1 MGQSSKSM
9 LGSPSPDK
17 RKAEDELETVNP
29 KKKIICLIASIKE
42 DVSSIKVVVDS
53 LKEDVASLKAT
64 VNSLK
69 STFDLLS
76 TKKDSLA
83 IFTSF
88 KETARIP
95 ASVKNIVRPVIQNSA
110 SSEDLKISDQGEEPA
125 HKKAKTD
132 TNTCK
137 KESSRNVSSKE
148 SDVVK
153 KETLERTL
161 PTYSFKNLTKTAE
174 VGERALF
181 IPKQGGRYDCGT
193 IFVKGYDSSLGEN
206 DLARALL
213 EHFSPCGMISRIY
226 FQTNDAGEAV
236 LKHVFIVML
245 QGTEDALK
253 LNGSDMGG
261 CNLEVHDATERDEF
275 YVNYEVSGGPFIKK
289 PCQRLLARRK
299 YTRENPP
306 VYGIVSSSKINK

>member
-1 MGQSSKSM
+1 M

-181 IPKQGGRYDCGT
+181 IPKQGGR
-193 IFVKGYDSSLGEN
+193 
-206 DLARALL
+206 
-213 EHFSPCGMISRIY
+213 
-226 FQTNDAGEAV
+226 
-236 LKHVFIVML
+236 
-245 QGTEDALK
+245 
-253 LNGSDMGG
+253 
-261 CNLEVHDATERDEF
+261 
-275 YVNYEVSGGPFIKK
+275 
-289 PCQRLLARRK
+289 
-299 YTRENPP
+299 
-306 VYGIVSSSKINK
+306 

>member
-1 MGQSSKSM
+1 M
-9 LGSPSPDK
+9 LLLISYLILLLSLSDK

-110 SSEDLKISDQGEEPA
+110 SSEDLKVILHTS
-125 HKKAKTD
+125 
-132 TNTCK
+132 
-137 KESSRNVSSKE
+137 V
-148 SDVVK
+148 
-153 KETLERTL
+153 
-161 PTYSFKNLTKTAE
+161 
-174 VGERALF
+174 
-181 IPKQGGRYDCGT
+181 
-193 IFVKGYDSSLGEN
+193 
-206 DLARALL
+206 LL
-213 EHFSPCGMISRIY
+213 CSP
-226 FQTNDAGEAV
+226 
-236 LKHVFIVML
+236 VFI
-245 QGTEDALK
+245 
-253 LNGSDMGG
+253 
-261 CNLEVHDATERDEF
+261 
-275 YVNYEVSGGPFIKK
+275 I
-289 PCQRLLARRK
+289 LLM
-299 YTRENPP
+299 
-306 VYGIVSSSKINK
+306 

>member
-29 KKKIICLIASIKE
+29 KKKASIICLIASIKE

-88 KETARIP
+88 KETARVP
-95 ASVKNIVRPVIQNSA
+95 ASVKNIVRP
-110 SSEDLKISDQGEEPA
+110 ISDQGEEPA

-261 CNLEVHDATERDEF
+261 CILEVHDARERDEF
-275 YVNYEVSGGPFIKK
+275 YVNYEASGRYNQK

-306 VYGIVSSSKINK
+306 LYGIVSSSKINK

>member
-1 MGQSSKSM
+1 
-9 LGSPSPDK
+9 
-17 RKAEDELETVNP
+17 
-29 KKKIICLIASIKE
+29 
-42 DVSSIKVVVDS
+42 
-53 LKEDVASLKAT
+53 
-64 VNSLK
+64 
-69 STFDLLS
+69 
-76 TKKDSLA
+76 
-83 IFTSF
+83 
-88 KETARIP
+88 
-95 ASVKNIVRPVIQNSA
+95 
-110 SSEDLKISDQGEEPA
+110 
-125 HKKAKTD
+125 
-132 TNTCK
+132 
-137 KESSRNVSSKE
+137 
-148 SDVVK
+148 VK